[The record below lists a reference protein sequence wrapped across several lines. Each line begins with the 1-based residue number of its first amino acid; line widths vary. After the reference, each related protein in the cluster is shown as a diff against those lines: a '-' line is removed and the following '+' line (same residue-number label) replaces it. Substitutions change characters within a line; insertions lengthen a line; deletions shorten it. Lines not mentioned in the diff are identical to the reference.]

1 MHVMNDVYKQPILL
15 KLLIIPLASLL
26 VLAACERGPVGIF
39 ASIEREV
46 AIQEGNLL
54 KNAAVNGMVEAD
66 NGNGTAYYFAAVG
79 GRIRYRRADGD
90 ESDWSSISN
99 PSAYRTNHSRPTSIV
114 KLNGTVYVSF
124 VEGERKRSGLFT
136 LEPAT
141 RSYNAQGSISSD
153 NHVARL
159 FALGNELFAS
169 IQFKEEGEDAEF
181 ELWHLGEAGSASLPG
196 APISGL
202 QERPFISAA
211 TDETNYW
218 FITSD
223 AIFHTG
229 TAVDEVAPVDKPA
242 AIGTSLGGV
251 FFHGGDLYLSSRD
264 GRTARGGSTGYISVS
279 DALPTPG
286 GSWLAPVTESDRA
299 FTDFAY
305 AADIDAFADG
315 VLFIGTYRTLS
326 GRSVVS
332 PGGYMEIPGA
342 AFDSPQRPDG
352 NSYQASELSKS
363 AVMQIFVPSQ
373 GNTIF
378 ALTGGRGL
386 WRGDYD
392 SDGVA
397 TWVWE

>member
-1 MHVMNDVYKQPILL
+1 MNDVYRQSNLL

-26 VLAACERGPVGIF
+26 ALAACERGPVGIF

-54 KNAAVNGMVEAD
+54 KNVAVNGMVEAD
-66 NGNGTAYYFAAVG
+66 NGSGTDYYFAAVG
-79 GRIRYRRADGD
+79 GRIHYRRAGGD
-90 ESDWSSISN
+90 ESDWGSISN
-99 PSAYRTNHSRPTSIV
+99 PSGYRTNHSRPTSIV
-114 KLNGTVYVSF
+114 NLSGTIYVSF

-136 LEPAT
+136 LDPAT
-141 RSYNAQGSISSD
+141 RSYTAQGSISSD

-169 IQFKEEGEDAEF
+169 IQFKQEGEDAEF
-181 ELWHLGEAGSASLPG
+181 ELWHLGSGAGADLSAAQS
-196 APISGL
+196 ISGGIGR
-202 QERPFISAA
+202 QERSFISAT
-211 TDETNYW
+211 TDGTNYW

-223 AIFHTG
+223 TIFHTP
-229 TAVDEVAPVDKPA
+229 TPIAQVDPVDKPA

-251 FFHGGDLYLSSRD
+251 FFHDTRLYLSSRD
-264 GRTARGGSTGYISVS
+264 GRAARGGSTGYISVS
-279 DALPTPG
+279 ADFG
-286 GSWLAPVTESDRA
+286 GSWLPPITESDRA
-299 FTDFAY
+299 FTDFAF
-305 AADIDAFADG
+305 AGAIDAFSDG
-315 VLFIGTYRTLS
+315 VLFVGTYRSLS

-332 PGGYMEIPGA
+332 PGGYMEIPGP
-342 AFDSPQRPDG
+342 AFDNPRRPAG

-386 WRGDYD
+386 WRGEYD